1 MDFTLF
7 QLLIAFAFSLPLGFV
22 FGLIYE
28 LFKLFHKFGFTRYI
42 GYLITDIVFM
52 LFCGGVTFFY
62 DLAFIEGN
70 TRLFVIIG
78 EIMGFFIF
86 SKTISPLL
94 EKIYPNLIKFCKKI
108 FKYLLKI
115 SNKIMYNTVNIVDR
129 VGKFIYKL
137 LCCVFNKVKQDEKR
151 RKKQRIHTKRR
162 NKRSKGKQ
170 EK

>member
-108 FKYLLKI
+108 LKYLLKI
-115 SNKIMYNTVNIVDR
+115 SNKIMYNIINIINKISMLIF
-129 VGKFIYKL
+129 KFAHI
-137 LCCVFNKVKQDEKR
+137 VFTKVKQDEKR
-151 RKKQRIHTKRR
+151 RKKQRIK
-162 NKRSKGKQ
+162 
-170 EK
+170 